1 MPEFYSDRSDL
12 DPVSIRDAYLFATS
26 HVNATFPTNVK
37 GLTEGIINADG
48 ELPFGDDIAPY
59 GLSEL
64 HNFKIG
70 SEYFQRNRGDNPLL
84 YKAGSKIGEYFAG
97 GHFLSEISWFMDL
110 NGSKFKTPLAYQNHI
125 YDIAQT
131 DTYNGTKTSTI
142 DEQTKYRKINC
153 RLFHDQCVFN
163 SKLEKNSPPVGF
175 QQNLAHIEYSS
186 SQDYRSILNPWITY
200 TARTYFSDEISYIVW
215 PKEVRYQ
222 RGGLYYTI
230 YNAVDGDYRIGKTPG
245 GGYGALWGYAVPEQ
259 VIHTSNTFYT
269 GSQWVTI
276 YIPVRTI
283 IPPGLNVANT
293 NHQHWWYH
301 TQIGNHG
308 YPSTRNN
315 NYISVGTQ
323 FFDNGIDNSDTRS
336 WAWMPFIKVNEIYY
350 HLPSLYEKIHDKD
363 FWTNDPINILLRYD
377 SAMSDGS
384 TTEIAEDYFARFKNT
399 DSSPNGFGRPNIEN
413 SKLKLVDPGA
423 SVSDTESRILI
434 ESENYQFGQYVSSK
448 YDGVSSQTCMEQI
461 SESPYI
467 PDVFLRAGD
476 HGHGYFQFD
485 AGTTLD
491 YYIKKVQNQ
500 YRLYEKGGRK
510 IDFADP
516 LGSGYDSAL
525 LYSGLKIINRL
536 YISTVSGNVLPHDQ
550 CFWDLKLAPGRKT
563 ILSFKYLKY
572 SRNLIIYI
580 NEQPVF
586 VSSSD
591 RKEIKYGSFSFI
603 PSSSHPQ
610 GLDEDGKVSCK
621 ISIGLENPPVY
632 WNGGSGAAVDF
643 IECQQEAELVQ
654 SFNSKEDA
662 LEEWKKKHYMLA
674 NYAYNSSSYIQE
686 DILGFIFV
694 LLNRTAV
701 DGRNTPKINTYVL
714 IDGSFLERSAF
725 QIKLNAY
732 AVFRGDSDNKI
743 NTYALLNIRIHSF
756 LGGEYNN
763 PGSTISRPGL
773 PFIKSKCFSTINNSE
788 TDAAYVQYDTK
799 QQTQTQS
806 VSAQFE
812 MKEIVIGQS
821 ISYWLR
827 YGNSISH
834 SKILPALKVEYST
847 DGSNWEPVNDPSNC
861 YFVSSSGDRLTINS
875 SGLHEIDMY
884 DFAAGYGNDG
894 ADSGKFYVNKASK
907 YFPKP
912 SSHNYYYFRLSYISN
927 SNEGPFFQG
936 TVLAYKI
943 LRFVAVN
950 KLNKNELVLF
960 AVEPD
965 FDIFTTDQDAIAAS
979 TLVLKQTNQGYAALF
994 FEDEYHRAVYCF
1006 AGGEAL
1012 EYQKDISS
1020 LNEEDSQGNAVN
1032 FGFNIEQEILK
1043 DKGESLL
1050 NLESL
1055 STNNNNEFNEKDIQ
1069 PDNKKITRSSWALM
1083 HNLRVKGEDSSGNL
1097 SELNYRPYNHYS
1109 GDLNSESYIAGE
1121 SLHGPFSTKA
1131 KSTLSFL
1138 RFEAFRRSFVERGAP
1153 AIINK
1158 SSAVIKFKMS
1168 MGGFLPRN
1176 DAYSTEQKD
1185 PVRTINDTVMP
1196 PADGKDGNGWSD
1208 IPVDL
1213 VYNSDTNEHG
1223 DMPTDQNTLLN
1234 DYKIDRINW
1243 DGYMNYII
1251 GTRDTNG
1258 NITWGRRQQGS
1269 FPRANPFEKF
1279 VFKLFG
1285 RDHYITVGA
1294 SKYNQAEDYRDQKS
1308 VWTNFGYPNSSY
1320 SFVEAVIVF
1329 RKNNQTFSINENQ
1342 RQYDADAIPND
1353 PRYVWA
1359 IKTKEDIVWELNKDG
1374 KTWSDRQAYIPK
1386 PATKTGVVWDWN
1398 GWSKEIPSIQAP
1410 SDKIYMSV
1418 GIFRYGERSPS
1429 FDENYSVKIYDDDGN
1444 LVSDRVTEE
1453 MYPTEDGRP
1462 YRYRTKNVGHIYW
1475 TDPVLFAEGTQ
1486 KNIVEFLSGPSDDG
1500 SINGATMPHLYLPR
1514 ERSSGL
1520 KLNYHY
1526 FVDLE
1531 DKDKLQLEIAREYWE
1546 SIITTDMEIDVNIT
1560 LMSGGGVGGTLA
1572 SAGPREMD
1580 ESSSNTF
1587 LGAHPQITTI
1597 QVNLDPFDIY
1607 EGTGRELIDTR
1618 GKHGM
1623 LNGVTQLCAIMIHE
1637 LWHGF
1642 GAGPNWRSVNQ
1653 YSYILKNGLFGSEY
1667 VGQKALQK
1675 YKEMVDAAKYAKY
1688 INKTN
1693 YNIETDS
1700 IQSLKNQGILA
1711 PFDTNAVPTQGYGLE
1726 IEITEGKKGGHF
1738 AEYARKSGNT
1748 IRPTFTEMISA
1759 IYDVKESPMTSV
1771 GIGMLEDLGYSVD
1784 YNAVA
1789 KDGSKLIKTS
1799 FENDIDDPIIIYT
1812 GIEYFTHIY
1821 YKVKDPD
1828 FRNSVSLEE
1837 YLSNPAYGVQEAS
1850 SYLTEGY
1857 NNKRVCTSC
1866 GHYHADINLN
1876 EETDNS
1882 IDPERTS

>member
-1 MPEFYSDRSDL
+1 M
-12 DPVSIRDAYLFATS
+12 
-26 HVNATFPTNVK
+26 
-37 GLTEGIINADG
+37 
-48 ELPFGDDIAPY
+48 
-59 GLSEL
+59 
-64 HNFKIG
+64 
-70 SEYFQRNRGDNPLL
+70 
-84 YKAGSKIGEYFAG
+84 
-97 GHFLSEISWFMDL
+97 
-110 NGSKFKTPLAYQNHI
+110 
-125 YDIAQT
+125 
-131 DTYNGTKTSTI
+131 
-142 DEQTKYRKINC
+142 
-153 RLFHDQCVFN
+153 
-163 SKLEKNSPPVGF
+163 
-175 QQNLAHIEYSS
+175 
-186 SQDYRSILNPWITY
+186 
-200 TARTYFSDEISYIVW
+200 
-215 PKEVRYQ
+215 
-222 RGGLYYTI
+222 
-230 YNAVDGDYRIGKTPG
+230 
-245 GGYGALWGYAVPEQ
+245 
-259 VIHTSNTFYT
+259 
-269 GSQWVTI
+269 
-276 YIPVRTI
+276 
-283 IPPGLNVANT
+283 
-293 NHQHWWYH
+293 
-301 TQIGNHG
+301 
-308 YPSTRNN
+308 
-315 NYISVGTQ
+315 
-323 FFDNGIDNSDTRS
+323 
-336 WAWMPFIKVNEIYY
+336 
-350 HLPSLYEKIHDKD
+350 
-363 FWTNDPINILLRYD
+363 
-377 SAMSDGS
+377 
-384 TTEIAEDYFARFKNT
+384 
-399 DSSPNGFGRPNIEN
+399 
-413 SKLKLVDPGA
+413 
-423 SVSDTESRILI
+423 
-434 ESENYQFGQYVSSK
+434 
-448 YDGVSSQTCMEQI
+448 
-461 SESPYI
+461 
-467 PDVFLRAGD
+467 
-476 HGHGYFQFD
+476 
-485 AGTTLD
+485 
-491 YYIKKVQNQ
+491 
-500 YRLYEKGGRK
+500 
-510 IDFADP
+510 
-516 LGSGYDSAL
+516 
-525 LYSGLKIINRL
+525 
-536 YISTVSGNVLPHDQ
+536 PHDQ